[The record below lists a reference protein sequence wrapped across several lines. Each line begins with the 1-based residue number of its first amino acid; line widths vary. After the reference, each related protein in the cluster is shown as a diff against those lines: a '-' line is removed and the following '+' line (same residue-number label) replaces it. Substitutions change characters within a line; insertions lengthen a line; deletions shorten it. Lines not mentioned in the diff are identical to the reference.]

1 MANVIKI
8 KRSTST
14 NTPNSL
20 AEGELAYSESSNTL
34 FIGTSG
40 DNIDNIAGIGN
51 TNLITGQT
59 AETSIDGDNDY
70 LLVYDGSA
78 TGFKKVLTK
87 YVGSL
92 TALGITASAAELNIL
107 DGATLDVNE
116 LNTLDGITASTAEL
130 NLLDG
135 VTATTSELNIL
146 DGATLDVNELN
157 TLDGITASTAEL
169 NIVDGG
175 TSATSTTVASGDR
188 VVYNDNGTMVQVDVD
203 DIDTYFSATTKTLTN
218 KTISGSSNT
227 LSNIGNSSLTN
238 SSVTIG
244 STALALGG
252 TATTLAGLTSVTSTD
267 FTGDLTGDVTGDVTG
282 DLTGSVLTASQTN
295 ITAVG
300 TLNGLTIA
308 GSQSI
313 DMGGNR
319 VTNLDEPTQASDAA
333 TKNYVDAVKTGLDI
347 KDSVRAATT
356 GNITISTALNN
367 GDTLDGV
374 TLVDGD
380 RVLVKDQTDASQNG
394 IYVVGS
400 TPARATDFDSSAEVT
415 GGAFTFVEEGTANA
429 DNGYVV
435 TTNGTI
441 TVDSSDIEFAQFSG
455 AGQITAGN
463 ALTKTGNTL
472 DVAVDDSS
480 IEVSGDAL
488 QVKALGITNA
498 MLAGSIDLTAK
509 VTGTLPVANGG
520 TGLASFTS
528 GDLTYASG
536 STTLSKLGIGTAG
549 QFLTVSSG
557 APAWTDT
564 IDGGTF

>member
-14 NTPNSL
+14 NTPTSL

-51 TNLITGQT
+51 TALITGQT

-92 TALGITASAAELNIL
+92 SALGLTASAS
-107 DGATLDVNE
+107 E

-135 VTATTSELNIL
+135 VTATTNELNIL
-146 DGATLDVNELN
+146 DGVTATASELN
-157 TLDGITASTAEL
+157 TLDGITASTTEL
-169 NIVDGG
+169 NYLDLTAAIG
-175 TSATSTTVASGDR
+175 TGTASEAVVLDANGDFDFGSGDISATDITATGDI
-188 VVYNDNGTMVQVDVD
+188 NGTL
-203 DIDTYFSATTKTLTN
+203 AT
-218 KTISGSSNT
+218 
-227 LSNIGNSSLTN
+227 
-238 SSVTIG
+238 
-244 STALALGG
+244 AA
-252 TATTLAGLTSVTSTD
+252 
-267 FTGDLTGDVTGDVTG
+267 
-282 DLTGSVLTASQTN
+282 QTN
-295 ITAVG
+295 ITSVG
-300 TLNGLTIA
+300 TLNGITIA
-308 GSQSI
+308 GSQTI
-313 DMGGNR
+313 DMGSNR
-319 VTNLDEPTQASDAA
+319 VTGVAEPTQSTDAA
-333 TKNYVDAVKTGLDI
+333 TKNYVDAVKTGLDV

-367 GDTLDGV
+367 GDTIDGV

-380 RVLVKDQTDASQNG
+380 RVLVKDQSTGSENG
-394 IYVVGS
+394 IYVVGA
-400 TPARATDFDSSAEVT
+400 TPARAIDFDADSEVS
-415 GGAFTFVEEGTANA
+415 GGAFTFVEEGTVNA
-429 DNGYVV
+429 DSGFVV
-435 TTNGTI
+435 STNGDI
-441 TVDSSDIEFAQFSG
+441 TVGTTAIAFSQFSG
-455 AGQITAGN
+455 AGQVTAGD

-498 MLAGSIDLTAK
+498 MLAGSIDLTTK
-509 VTGTLPVANGG
+509 VTGTLDEANGG
-520 TGLASFTS
+520 TGQSSYTS
-528 GDLTYASG
+528 GDILYASG
-536 STTLSKLGIGTAG
+536 STTVSKLNIGTSG
-549 QFLTVSSG
+549 QFLSVDSG
-557 APAWTDT
+557 SPAWTDT

>member
-14 NTPNSL
+14 NTPTSL
-20 AEGELAYSESSNTL
+20 AEGELAYSEASNTL

-40 DNIDNIAGIGN
+40 SNIDNIAGIGN
-51 TNLITGQT
+51 TALITGQT
-59 AETSIDGDNDY
+59 AETSIDGDSDY
-70 LLVYDGSA
+70 LLVYDSSA

-92 TALGITASAAELNIL
+92 AALGITASAA
-107 DGATLDVNE
+107 
-116 LNTLDGITASTAEL
+116 
-130 NLLDG
+130 
-135 VTATTSELNIL
+135 ELNIL

-252 TATTLAGLTSVTSTD
+252 TATTLAGLTSVTSTG

-498 MLAGSIDLTAK
+498 MLAGSIDLTTK
-509 VTGTLPVANGG
+509 VTGTLDEANGG
-520 TGLASFTS
+520 TGQSSYTS
-528 GDLTYASG
+528 GDILYASG
-536 STTLSKLGIGTAG
+536 STTVSKLNIGTSG
-549 QFLTVSSG
+549 QFLSVDSG
-557 APAWTDT
+557 SPAWTDT

>member
-14 NTPNSL
+14 NTPTSL
-20 AEGELAYSESSNTL
+20 AEGELAYSEASNTL

-40 DNIDNIAGIGN
+40 SNIDNIAGIGN
-51 TNLITGQT
+51 TALITGQT

-92 TALGITASAAELNIL
+92 AALGITASAAELNIL

-252 TATTLAGLTSVTSTD
+252 TATTLAGLTSVTSTG

-282 DLTGSVLTASQTN
+282 NLTGSVLTASQTN